1 MKSSLR
7 RNYRLLL
14 AIIGLGLGA
23 LLAFVDGEPS
33 WAGGWLGYSIVLMV
47 AVLIISFVWQM
58 VRADRAA
65 GAAAITAFVLRAG
78 LGIVFMLILPAAGY
92 QDNPASQAGY
102 LYKDAYVRDQQA
114 WSLAA
119 SGNPLL
125 GAFSGTYS
133 GDQYG
138 GFLALSAMVYRYL
151 GFGSH
156 RPWLMLILSAA
167 LSGAGVLWLWKAAR
181 EWLEGENGSE
191 SSNGKRSPEYF
202 IPVAA
207 AWIFALYPEGVF
219 LGAAHM
225 REPFVMACTALALYS
240 LTQVR
245 KKPRLWWIGFV
256 VAFLIL
262 FLFQLPAALA
272 VIIVAIGWLLLENGR
287 RLNWRVLVF
296 IAGICLVGAVLVI
309 WNWMNLPSL
318 VNAKPLTIFKDWLQ
332 NNFGFQSYLVE
343 RQSGMIQKL
352 VQGAGK
358 QWMLPII
365 LVYGFAQP
373 VLPATLVDPAVLF
386 WRVFNIIRSMGWYVL
401 VLLLIYQ
408 LVVTFSNRTQP
419 RRTVHIWLN
428 LAVFAWILIA
438 AANAGG
444 DMWDNPRYR
453 TMFLAYQAL
462 LAAWALWWALSTRD
476 PWLWRWL
483 AVEGV
488 FVLAFLEWYISRNI
502 PAIPHLSIWIMIAL
516 TLIVCSLILAGGWLL
531 DRKKKKLRV

>member
-1 MKSSLR
+1 MR
-7 RNYRLLL
+7 RFYLLL
-14 AIIGLGLGA
+14 LIAISLGLGA
-23 LLAFVDGEPS
+23 LLAFIDREAS
-33 WAGGWLGYSIVLMV
+33 WVGGWLGYSIVLLV
-47 AVLIISFVWQM
+47 ATLIISSVWQM
-58 VRADRAA
+58 VQADRAT
-65 GAAAITAFVLRAG
+65 GVAAITAFVLRAG
-78 LGIVFMLILPAAGY
+78 LGIVFMMILPVAGY

-119 SGNPLL
+119 SGSPLL
-125 GAFSGTYS
+125 EAFSGTYS

-138 GFLALSAMVYRYL
+138 GFLALSALVYRYL

-156 RPWLMLILSAA
+156 RPWLVLILSAA
-167 LSGAGVLWLWKAAR
+167 ISGAGVLWLWKAAR
-181 EWLEGENGSE
+181 EWLEGENGSGP
-191 SSNGKRSPEYF
+191 SNGKRSPGSF
-202 IPVAA
+202 IPIAA

-245 KKPRLWWIGFV
+245 KKTRLWWIGFM

-262 FLFQLPAALA
+262 FLFQLPVALA
-272 VIIVAIGWLLLENGR
+272 VIIVSIGWLLLENGR

-318 VNAKPLTIFKDWLQ
+318 VYAKPLTIFTDWLQ

-373 VLPATLVDPAVLF
+373 VLPATIVDPAVWF
-386 WRVFNIIRSMGWYVL
+386 WRVFNIIRSLGWYML

-408 LVVTFSNRTQP
+408 LVVTFATRTLP
-419 RRTVHIWLN
+419 RRAVHIWLS

-483 AVEGV
+483 GVEGV
-488 FVLAFLEWYISRNI
+488 FVLAFLEWYISRYI
-502 PAIPHLSIWIMIAL
+502 PAIPHLSIWIMIVL
-516 TLIVCSLILAGGWLL
+516 TLIACSLILVGGWLL
-531 DRKKKKLRV
+531 DRKKRKLRV